1 MTNYR
6 LTPLQNI
13 SEHKRRIIER
23 ARKNMQTP
31 LSMKQ
36 RKQMRMPAV
45 IAALT
50 VLLALFLAVPF
61 VQQAFFGK
69 VNFTIEKVVIP
80 NVSYDSLIN
89 STYIEETNEIV
100 YSTDTGFYAFDV
112 EKKQASLLV
121 NTSEVGQIYNY
132 AVSENWLIWGQ
143 PVENVTKMHVYNRQT
158 HEISVLEIDHFYR
171 NELKN
176 DTIIYLS
183 LLEQNVS
190 PIYMAINLKTGHSQT
205 LREFK
210 GGSNSGPTIDGNY
223 IAISEQI
230 DKAKP
235 SITTVSVHDFE
246 TAQNI
251 GSYSFPYEIAQN
263 VLLKGNKIFGL
274 LWNSGEMKPPVV
286 GMIDMATNEF
296 KELDISFGVDGYAT
310 NGQHF
315 AISVAKGESNTVQLF
330 ELEGTE
336 LKRVSTLPQIKE
348 RLVKPRFT
356 EQGTLVVNGEGPD
369 KAMYLIK
376 YE

>member
-6 LTPLQNI
+6 LTPLQNT

-23 ARKNMQTP
+23 ARNNMQTP
-31 LSMKQ
+31 PKQ

-50 VLLALFLAVPF
+50 FMLALFLAVPF
-61 VQQAFFGK
+61 IQQAFFGK
-69 VNFTIEKVVIP
+69 QNFTIEKVVIP
-80 NVSYDSLIN
+80 NVPYDSLIN
-89 STYIEETNEIV
+89 STYIEETNEFV

-121 NTSEVGQIYNY
+121 NTSEVGRIFDY
-132 AVSENWLIWGQ
+132 AVSENWLVWGQ
-143 PVENVTKMHVYNRQT
+143 PVENVEKMHVYNRQT
-158 HEISVLEIDHFYR
+158 HEVSVLETDYFYGI
-171 NELKN
+171 ELKN

-183 LLEQNVS
+183 LREQNIS
-190 PIYMAINLKTGHSQT
+190 PNYMTMNLKTGHSQM

-210 GGSNSGPTIDGNY
+210 GGSNSRPTIDGNY
-223 IAISEQI
+223 IAISERI
-230 DKAKP
+230 DKDEP
-235 SITTVSVHDFE
+235 VTTTVSVHDFE
-246 TAQNI
+246 TAKNI

-263 VLLKGNKIFGL
+263 ILLKGDKIFGL
-274 LWNSGEMKPPVV
+274 LWNEDEMKPAVV

-296 KELDISFGVDGYAT
+296 QELDISVGVDDYAT
-310 NGQHF
+310 DGQHF

-330 ELEGTE
+330 ELEGTK
-336 LKRVSTLPQIKE
+336 LKRVSTLPKIKE

>member
-6 LTPLQNI
+6 LTPLQNTA
-13 SEHKRRIIER
+13 EHKRRIIER

-31 LSMKQ
+31 PPTKQ
-36 RKQMRMPAV
+36 RKPLRMPVV
-45 IAALT
+45 ITPLAFM
-50 VLLALFLAVPF
+50 LALFLAIPF

-69 VNFTIEKVVIP
+69 VDVTIEKVIIP
-80 NVSYDSLIN
+80 NVPYDSLIKA
-89 STYIEETNEIV
+89 TYIDETNEIV

-112 EKKQASLLV
+112 EKKQVSLLV
-121 NTSEVGQIYNY
+121 NTSEAGRIFDY
-132 AVSENWLIWGQ
+132 AVSENWLVWGQ

-158 HEISVLEIDHFYR
+158 HEMSILEIDHFYR

-176 DTIIYLS
+176 DTIIYLD
-183 LLEQNVS
+183 LQEQNVS
-190 PIYMAINLKTGHSQT
+190 PIYMTMNLKTGHSQT

-210 GGSNSGPTIDGNY
+210 GSSHSGPIIDGDY

-230 DKAKP
+230 DQA
-235 SITTVSVHDFE
+235 TTVSVHDFE

-251 GSYSFPYEIAQN
+251 GSYHFPYEMAQN
-263 VLLKGNKIFGL
+263 ILLKGDKIFGL
-274 LWNSGEMKPPVV
+274 LWNSGEMKPAVV

-296 KELDISFGVDGYAT
+296 QQLDISVGVDDYAT
-310 NGQHF
+310 DGQHF

-330 ELEGTE
+330 ELEGTK
-336 LKRVSTLPQIKE
+336 LKRVSTLPKIKE

-369 KAMYLIK
+369 HAMYLIK